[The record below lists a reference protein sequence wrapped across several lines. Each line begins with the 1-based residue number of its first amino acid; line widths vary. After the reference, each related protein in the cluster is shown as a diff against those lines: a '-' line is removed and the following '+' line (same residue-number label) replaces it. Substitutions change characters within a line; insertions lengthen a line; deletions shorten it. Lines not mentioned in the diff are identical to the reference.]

1 MISSISLILAFATSA
16 STTVSTVL
24 LNILENILAGELTTI
39 SFPHT
44 FRVGH
49 LNYTTFYE
57 TDKTIHNKLTY
68 RRA

>member
-1 MISSISLILAFATSA
+1 MILGITLIIASTTSA

-24 LNILENILAGELTTI
+24 LNVLENILAGWLTAI

-44 FRVGH
+44 FRMRH

-57 TDKTIHNKLTY
+57 TNKTIHNKLTY